1 MKLDFEVPSTYL
13 GSRRPGLAI
22 SARAHAFPGRSFE
35 GKVKAVGSRVD
46 PATRSIRVRA
56 VLPNPDRALKPGLL
70 MRVELLKN
78 PRDALVIP
86 EEALLPVG
94 DRQAVLVVD
103 GEQGNTVVRREIRI
117 GARRPGEVEVLEG
130 LAAGERVVSHGTLKV
145 RPGQQVR
152 IAAVDDGSTPYAELL
167 QSLDDGSA
175 Q

>member
-1 MKLDFEVPSTYL
+1 
-13 GSRRPGLAI
+13 
-22 SARAHAFPGRSFE
+22 
-35 GKVKAVGSRVD
+35 
-46 PATRSIRVRA
+46 
-56 VLPNPDRALKPGLL
+56 